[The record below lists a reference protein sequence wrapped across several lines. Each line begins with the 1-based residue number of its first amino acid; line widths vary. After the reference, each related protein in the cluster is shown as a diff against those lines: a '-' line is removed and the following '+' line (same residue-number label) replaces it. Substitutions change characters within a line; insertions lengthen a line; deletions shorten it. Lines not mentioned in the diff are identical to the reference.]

1 MKTFYVCVFSLIS
14 FTSAMVLQRQSESNN
29 QDIHGTQY
37 SECLNETYITP
48 TDLFTVDDIMY
59 ERYKEPGNEEKIR
72 KHGCVLHCSLEKT
85 GQMVGSEIN
94 VEQMHNGFLTTY
106 GEKKGRE
113 AIKVVDDCINITK
126 DFTEKCH
133 KAFHL
138 MMCFLRN
145 LRNLQQTSTVNEE
158 HAQGNE

>member
-29 QDIHGTQY
+29 QDIHA
-37 SECLNETYITP
+37 
-48 TDLFTVDDIMY
+48 DLFTVDDIMY